1 MGYLTDC
8 WAATSQ
14 KSVMGRGITVMHI
27 YGTQLKNLVLPI
39 APTTEQ
45 NAIAHF
51 LDDATVTVDD
61 GIARAQGEINLLH
74 EYRTRL
80 IADVVTGKLDV
91 REAASTLPEV
101 DPLAGEGTLNDTLD
115 TGSESDINELDVIL
129 EEAEV

>member
-1 MGYLTDC
+1 M
-8 WAATSQ
+8 
-14 KSVMGRGITVMHI
+14 
-27 YGTQLKNLVLPI
+27 LPI

-61 GIARAQGEINLLH
+61 GIARAQREINLLH

-91 REAASTLPEV
+91 CARRQPRYLRS
-101 DPLAGEGTLNDTLD
+101 
-115 TGSESDINELDVIL
+115 IL
-129 EEAEV
+129 SLEKTP